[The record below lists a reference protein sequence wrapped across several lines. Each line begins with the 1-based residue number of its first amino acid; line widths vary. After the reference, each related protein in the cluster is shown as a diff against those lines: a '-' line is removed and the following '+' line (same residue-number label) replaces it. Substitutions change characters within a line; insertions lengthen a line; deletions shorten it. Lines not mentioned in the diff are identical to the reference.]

1 MSKIEDLKV
10 ELFNLIRAQDLLRLR
25 FNEIEKQ
32 KQAKGAELTK
42 AEQENAKL
50 ESGKSSQAK

>member
-32 KQAKGAELTK
+32 KQAKLAELTK